1 MDALIFQQKSVSGAV
16 EWGALALRMRGP
28 MLITIFA
35 MRFEGGVWKDWE
47 HACTFAETE
56 AVIDSANAKALEHGR
71 TREPLF
77 VDYLE
82 GARYIFDVAYGSSHS
97 LREGDTKV
105 YGVQVGEM
113 VIAQYEE
120 LQRHFALKL
129 TG

>member
-1 MDALIFQQKSVSGAV
+1 MTICSSSVTNRSMDALTIKQKSVSGAV

-71 TREPLF
+71 TREPVF
-77 VDYLE
+77 IDYLE
-82 GARYIFDVAYGSSHS
+82 GARYIFDVAFGTKSSP
-97 LREGDTKV
+97 LDGDTKM
-105 YGVQVGEM
+105 YGVLVPE
-113 VIAQYEE
+113 
-120 LQRHFALKL
+120 
-129 TG
+129 